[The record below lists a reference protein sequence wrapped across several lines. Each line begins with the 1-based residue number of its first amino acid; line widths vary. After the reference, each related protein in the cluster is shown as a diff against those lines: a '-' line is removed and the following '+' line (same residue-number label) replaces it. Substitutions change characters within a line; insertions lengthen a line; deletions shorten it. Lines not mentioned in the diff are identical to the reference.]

1 MRTPQLTTSPGV
13 PVTAAGLEGIAQINE
28 ALTRLRTTLRAPAP
42 ISPLRQFARD
52 RAINRAVRDIN
63 DRIDTLRAHGD
74 VVDPA
79 TLDKTDTYMEL
90 LGCYNRCRDTHNLA
104 YNDAYELRATFDRA
118 CASYMQRVHVAP
130 NLGDE
135 HQAWIRDTVIPRLEQ
150 AAHED
155 ALARDA
161 AQRARLDAIREL
173 DAVC

>member
-13 PVTAAGLEGIAQINE
+13 PVTAAGLEGIAQIND
-28 ALTRLRTTLRAPAP
+28 ALFDLRTALRAPAP
-42 ISPLRQFARD
+42 ISLLQQFARD

-63 DRIDTLRAHGD
+63 DRIDALRAGGD
-74 VVDPA
+74 TVDPA

-90 LGCYNRCRDTHNLA
+90 LGCYNRCRDEHNLA
-104 YNDAYELRATFDRA
+104 YDDAYELRATFDRA

-130 NLGDE
+130 NLDDE
-135 HQAWIRDTVIPRLEQ
+135 HQAWIRNTVIPRLEQ

-173 DAVC
+173 DAAY